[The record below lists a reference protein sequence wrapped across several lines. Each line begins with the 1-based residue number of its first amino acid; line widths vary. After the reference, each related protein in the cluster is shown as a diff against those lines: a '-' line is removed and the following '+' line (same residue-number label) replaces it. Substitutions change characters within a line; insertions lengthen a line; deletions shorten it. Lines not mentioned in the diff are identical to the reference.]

1 MKLSIVI
8 PVFNEASTIAEVLRR
23 VIEVDIEDLE
33 LEKDIIVVDDG
44 STDGTRELLQS
55 CTDITLI
62 FHDENSGK
70 GAAIRTGL
78 DYATGD
84 FVIVQDA
91 DLEYNPRDYPV
102 LLAPLLDGSA
112 DAVFGSRFLGGP
124 HRVLFFWHY
133 VANRLL
139 TLFSNMLTD
148 LNLTDMETGY
158 KVFRSSVLCE
168 INLQSDR
175 FGFEP
180 EVTARVAQQ
189 RCRIYE
195 VPISYQGRD
204 YSEGKKI
211 TWRDGAAAL
220 YHILKYS
227 LIKKHGSKKTVPHH
241 VVHRPTPQMYRIA
254 HAR

>member
-23 VIEVDIEDLE
+23 VVEVDLED

-44 STDGTRELLQS
+44 STDGTRELLRS
-55 CTDITLI
+55 IRNITLI
-62 FHDENSGK
+62 FHDRNSGK

-84 FVIVQDA
+84 FIIVQDA
-91 DLEYNPRDYPV
+91 DLEYNPQDYPV
-102 LLAPLLDGSA
+102 LLTPLLQGNA
-112 DAVFGSRFLGGP
+112 DVVYGSRFLGGP

-133 VANRLL
+133 VANRFL

-158 KVFRSSVLCE
+158 KVFRSRVLYD

-180 EVTARVAQQ
+180 EVTAKVARQ
-189 RCRIYE
+189 RWRIYE

-204 YSEGKKI
+204 YAEGKKI

-220 YHILKYS
+220 YHILKYNL
-227 LIKKHGSKKTVPHH
+227 LIRQGSKKTVLHH
-241 VVHRPTPQMYRIA
+241 LVQAPGPQRYQIA
-254 HAR
+254 HVR

>member
-8 PVFNEASTIAEVLRR
+8 PVFNEVRTIAEVLRR
-23 VIEVDIEDLE
+23 VAEVDVEDLE
-33 LEKDIIVVDDG
+33 KEIIVVDDG
-44 STDGTRELLQS
+44 SADGTREVLRTLKG
-55 CTDITLI
+55 ITLI
-62 FHDENSGK
+62 FHDRNSGK

-78 DYATGD
+78 DYVTGD

-91 DLEYNPRDYPV
+91 DLEYNPQEYPV
-102 LLAPLLDGSA
+102 LLAPLLEGSA
-112 DAVFGSRFLGGP
+112 DVVYGSRFVGGP

-133 VANRLL
+133 VANRIL
-139 TLFSNMLTD
+139 TLLSNMLTD

-158 KVFRSSVLCE
+158 KVFRANVLRE
-168 INLQSDR
+168 ILLQSDR

-180 EVTARVAQQ
+180 EVTAKVASQ

-220 YHILKYS
+220 YHILKYN
-227 LIKKHGSKKTVPHH
+227 LLKGQGKKKEVPHQ
-241 VVHRPTPQMYRIA
+241 VVQRPTPMMYRVA
-254 HAR
+254 LGG